1 MPTRQ
6 RHGAEAPEDI
16 LAEAIDSPANDE
28 ESAATSLTR
37 RSRAR
42 SSVARPAKAARPAKV
57 ARPAKAVRPAS
68 VRPATKKSGS
78 IAKPIR
84 SLAILTMVAG
94 LIATIAIP
102 AFGAATPQDEALTVQ
117 QVAADNAQSLV
128 VASDASASELT
139 RESYSATTQ
148 EEIDEKKAKEAAA
161 AAAAARARQLA
172 TAAASSSASSST
184 FSGDITLVSPGSG
197 EVRWPLLSFVQG
209 RGLWDSG
216 YHQGQDMLAPA
227 GSPIYAAAAGVVR
240 VSQESFG
247 GYGVCVTIDHVIGGQ
262 QVSTLYGHMTYGT
275 RLVQSGQT
283 VAAGQMIGQV
293 GSTGSSTAN
302 HLHFEVH
309 INGSVVDP
317 LAWLN
322 ANAG

>member
-6 RHGAEAPEDI
+6 RHGAEAPEDL

-42 SSVARPAKAARPAKV
+42 SSVARPAKA
-57 ARPAKAVRPAS
+57 VRPAS
-68 VRPATKKSGS
+68 RRPAAKKSGR

-84 SLAILTMVAG
+84 SLAILTMVGG
-94 LIATIAIP
+94 LVATIAIP
-102 AFGAATPQDEALTVQ
+102 AFGAASPQDEALTVQ

-172 TAAASSSASSST
+172 TAAASSSSAST

-197 EVRWPLLSFVQG
+197 EVRWPLLSFIQG

-227 GSPIYAAAAGVVR
+227 GTPIYAAAAGVVR